1 MKGEPTMKNIAV
13 SFMKANKKRKRAIKK
28 AEQKMEKFNKLKQ
41 QHDKYATK
49 LQKEGLVK
57 TQPEKSKSVW
67 DDKRTEVLYKA
78 LLYNDKELKKY
89 EVNQLKNNVSDLNN
103 KRKEYKEYYNSLK
116 EMNKNNEYIGVTQI
130 DFASKIVKSKDISK
144 LSTKEQKK
152 ALDKIKKQFNGNRYE
167 VIEKDGIVTVEK
179 LFTVKKQTN
188 DVKEENKKVLDQ
200 AKKHLDGLNKEY
212 KEAKQFKKDVNKTL
226 KNNEELQQKLKE
238 EREAKKI
245 ELQESLQRKT
255 TRLLDS
261 LNYEYEIVDE
271 NHIKRTR
278 EIFDPKK
285 MRNIKTKEIV
295 SLKQLIREKEFID
308 KYNSEMEAIGWENH
322 KITYIE
328 LNKIMENAKYK
339 NYNQIARPKEYQKKV
354 RTRGINN
361 LLKSLRSSGLA
372 NTDFYAF
379 VEQNL
384 NLSNI
389 DDVIKNMNE
398 GEIVDLYASDQ
409 ATTGSSIKKFIEG
422 FNIDENTKFR
432 GRTLAEIVEEAEQ
445 KI

>member
-1 MKGEPTMKNIAV
+1 MKNIAV

-49 LQKEGLVK
+49 LQKEGLVR
-57 TQPEKSKSVW
+57 TQPEKPKSVW
-67 DDKRTEVLYKA
+67 DDKRTEILHKA

-89 EVNQLKNNVSDLNN
+89 ELNQLKNNVSDLNN

-144 LSTKEQKK
+144 LSTKEQKR
-152 ALDKIKKQFNGNRYE
+152 ALDKIKKQFNGNRYD

-200 AKKHLDGLNKEY
+200 AKKHLDELNKEY
-212 KEAKQFKKDVNKTL
+212 KEAKQFKKGVNKTL

-238 EREAKKI
+238 EREAKNI
-245 ELQESLQRKT
+245 ELKESLQRKT

-295 SLKQLIREKEFID
+295 SLKQLMREKEFID
-308 KYNSEMEAIGWENH
+308 KYNSEMESIGWENH
-322 KITYIE
+322 KISYIE

-389 DDVIKNMNE
+389 DDVIKNMND
-398 GEIVDLYASDQ
+398 GEVVDLYASDQ
-409 ATTGSSIKKFIEG
+409 ASTGSSLQKFIEG
-422 FNIDENTKFR
+422 FNIYENTEFR

>member
-1 MKGEPTMKNIAV
+1 MKNIAV

-67 DDKRTEVLYKA
+67 DDKRTELLYKA

-144 LSTKEQKK
+144 LSTKEQKR

-200 AKKHLDGLNKEY
+200 AKKHLDELNKEY
-212 KEAKQFKKDVNKTL
+212 KEAKQFKKNVNKTL
-226 KNNEELQQKLKE
+226 KNNDELQQKLKE
-238 EREAKKI
+238 EREAKNI
-245 ELQESLQRKT
+245 ELKESLQRKT

-261 LNYEYEIVDE
+261 LDYEYEIVDE

-295 SLKQLIREKEFID
+295 SLKQLMREKEFVD
-308 KYNSEMEAIGWENH
+308 KYNSEMEAIGWDKH

-389 DDVIKNMNE
+389 DDIIKNMND
-398 GEIVDLYASDQ
+398 GEVVDIYISDQ
-409 ATTGSSIKKFIEG
+409 ATTANSFKKFIEG
-422 FNIDENTKFR
+422 FNLDWNSEFR

>member
-1 MKGEPTMKNIAV
+1 MKNIAV

-278 EIFDPKK
+278 EIFDHKK

>member
-1 MKGEPTMKNIAV
+1 MKNIAV

-144 LSTKEQKK
+144 LSTKEQKR

-200 AKKHLDGLNKEY
+200 AKKHLDELNKEY

-226 KNNEELQQKLKE
+226 KNNDELQQKLKE
-238 EREAKKI
+238 EREAKNI
-245 ELQESLQRKT
+245 ELKESLQRKT

-261 LNYEYEIVDE
+261 LDYEYEIVDE

-295 SLKQLIREKEFID
+295 SLKQLMREKEFVD
-308 KYNSEMEAIGWENH
+308 KYNSEMEAIGWDNH

-339 NYNQIARPKEYQKKV
+339 NYNQIARPQEYQKKV

-389 DDVIKNMNE
+389 DDIIKNMND
-398 GEIVDLYASDQ
+398 GEVVDIYKSDQ
-409 ATTGSSIKKFIEG
+409 ATTANSFKKFIEG
-422 FNIDENTKFR
+422 FNLDWNSEFR

>member
-67 DDKRTEVLYKA
+67 DDKRTELLYKA

-144 LSTKEQKK
+144 LSTKEQKR

-200 AKKHLDGLNKEY
+200 AKKHLDELNKEY
-212 KEAKQFKKDVNKTL
+212 KEAKQFKKNVNKTL
-226 KNNEELQQKLKE
+226 KNNDELQQKLKE
-238 EREAKKI
+238 EREAKNI
-245 ELQESLQRKT
+245 ELKESLQRKT

-261 LNYEYEIVDE
+261 LDYEYEIVDE

-295 SLKQLIREKEFID
+295 SLKQLMREKEFVD
-308 KYNSEMEAIGWENH
+308 KYNSEMEAIGWDKH

-389 DDVIKNMNE
+389 DDIIKNMND
-398 GEIVDLYASDQ
+398 GEVVDIYISDQ
-409 ATTGSSIKKFIEG
+409 ATTANSFKKFIEG
-422 FNIDENTKFR
+422 FNLDWNSEFR

>member
-1 MKGEPTMKNIAV
+1 MKNIAV
-13 SFMKANKKRKRAIKK
+13 SLIKANKKRKRAIKK
-28 AEQKMEKFNKLKQ
+28 AEQKMINHKKEMEKR
-41 QHDKYATK
+41 DKAFDKKYRK
-49 LQKEGLVK
+49 DGPVK

-89 EVNQLKNNVSDLNN
+89 ELNQLKNNVTEISN

-116 EMNKNNEYIGVTQI
+116 EMNKNNENIVATPL
-130 DFASKIVKSKDISK
+130 DFGSKIVKTKNISK
-144 LSTKEQKK
+144 LSIKEQKR
-152 ALDKIKKQFNGNRYE
+152 ALDKIKKQFRGNSYDI
-167 VIEKDGIVTVEK
+167 IEKDGFVTVEK
-179 LFTVKKQTN
+179 IFTVKKQSN
-188 DVKEENKKVLDQ
+188 DVKEENKKALDQ
-200 AKKHLDGLNKEY
+200 AKKQLDKLNKEY

-226 KNNEELQQKLKE
+226 KNNEELQQKLKQ
-238 EREAKKI
+238 EREAKNI
-245 ELQESLQRKT
+245 EIQENQKNKT
-255 TRLLDS
+255 KKLLES
-261 LNYEYEIVDE
+261 LNYEFDIIDE
-271 NHIKRTR
+271 NHIQRTT

-285 MRNIKTKEIV
+285 MRNIKYKEIV
-295 SLKQLIREKEFID
+295 SLKHLRKEQEFID
-308 KYNSEMEAIGWENH
+308 EYNSDMEKIGWENH

-339 NYNQIARPKEYQKKV
+339 NYNQITRPKEYQKKV

-389 DDVIKNMNE
+389 DDIIKNMND

>member
-1 MKGEPTMKNIAV
+1 MKNIAV

-103 KRKEYKEYYNSLK
+103 KRKEYKEYYNTLK

-130 DFASKIVKSKDISK
+130 DFASKIVKSKDITK
-144 LSTKEQKK
+144 LSTKEQKR

-200 AKKHLDGLNKEY
+200 AKKHLDEINKEY

-271 NHIKRTR
+271 NHIQRTR

-295 SLKQLIREKEFID
+295 SLKQLKREKEFID
-308 KYNSEMEAIGWENH
+308 KYNSEMEAIGWDNH

-389 DDVIKNMNE
+389 DDIIKNMND
-398 GEIVDLYASDQ
+398 GEVVDIYKSDQ
-409 ATTGSSIKKFIEG
+409 ATTSNSFKKFIEG
-422 FNIDENTKFR
+422 FNLDWNSEFR

>member
-1 MKGEPTMKNIAV
+1 MKNIAV

-445 KI
+445 KV

>member
-1 MKGEPTMKNIAV
+1 MKNIAV

-67 DDKRTEVLYKA
+67 DDKRTEVLYKS

-200 AKKHLDGLNKEY
+200 AKKHLDELNKEY

-271 NHIKRTR
+271 NHIKRTI

>member
-1 MKGEPTMKNIAV
+1 MKNIAV
-13 SFMKANKKRKRAIKK
+13 ALMKANKKRKRAIKK
-28 AEQKMEKFNKLKQ
+28 AEQKMLKQ
-41 QHDKYATK
+41 QKEREKLEKAFDKKYRK
-49 LQKEGLVK
+49 DGPVK
-57 TQPEKSKSVW
+57 TQPEKTKSVW

-89 EVNQLKNNVSDLNN
+89 ELNQLKNNVTEISN

-116 EMNKNNEYIGVTQI
+116 EMNKNNEYIVATPL
-130 DFASKIVKSKDISK
+130 DFASKIVKHKDISK
-144 LSTKEQKK
+144 LSIKEQKR
-152 ALDKIKKQFNGNRYE
+152 ALDKIKRQFSGNSYDI
-167 VIEKDGIVTVEK
+167 IEKDGYVTVEK
-179 LFTVKKQTN
+179 IFTVKKQSN
-188 DVKEENKKVLDQ
+188 DVKEENKKALEQ
-200 AKKHLDGLNKEY
+200 AKKQLDKLNKEY
-212 KEAKQFKKDVNKTL
+212 KEAKQFKKDVNKTI
-226 KNNEELQQKLKE
+226 KNNEELQQKLKQ
-238 EREAKKI
+238 EREDKNIEIQENQKK
-245 ELQESLQRKT
+245 KT
-255 TRLLDS
+255 KKLLES
-261 LNYEYEIVDE
+261 LNYEFDIIDE
-271 NHIKRTR
+271 NHIQRTR
-278 EIFDPKK
+278 QIFDPKK
-285 MRNIKTKEIV
+285 MRNINSKEIV
-295 SLKQLIREKEFID
+295 SIKQLIREKEFVD
-308 KYNSEMEAIGWENH
+308 EYNTEMEAIGWENH
-322 KITYIE
+322 KISYIE

-389 DDVIKNMNE
+389 DDVIKNMNS
-398 GEIVDLYASDQ
+398 GEVVDLYASDQ

>member
-1 MKGEPTMKNIAV
+1 MKNIAV
-13 SFMKANKKRKRAIKK
+13 SFMKANNKRKRAIKK

-49 LQKEGLVK
+49 LQKEGLVR
-57 TQPEKSKSVW
+57 TQPEKPKSVL
-67 DDKRTEVLYKA
+67 DDKRAEILHKA
-78 LLYNDKELKKY
+78 LLYNDKELKKH
-89 EVNQLKNNVSDLNN
+89 ELNQLKNNVSDLNN

-144 LSTKEQKK
+144 LSTKEQKR

-188 DVKEENKKVLDQ
+188 DVKEENKKVIDQ
-200 AKKHLDGLNKEY
+200 AKKHLDELNKEY
-212 KEAKQFKKDVNKTL
+212 KEAKQFKKDVNKIL

-238 EREAKKI
+238 EREAKNI
-245 ELQESLQRKT
+245 ELKESLHRKT

-261 LNYEYEIVDE
+261 LDYEYEIVDE

-295 SLKQLIREKEFID
+295 SLKQLKREQEFID
-308 KYNSEMEAIGWENH
+308 KYNSEMESIGWENH
-322 KITYIE
+322 KISYIE

-389 DDVIKNMNE
+389 DDVIKNMND
-398 GEIVDLYASDQ
+398 GEVVDLYASDQ
-409 ATTGSSIKKFIEG
+409 ASTGSSLQKFIEG
-422 FNIDENTKFR
+422 FNIDENTEFR
-432 GRTLAEIVEEAEQ
+432 GRTLNEIVEEAEQ

>member
-1 MKGEPTMKNIAV
+1 MKNIAV
-13 SFMKANKKRKRAIKK
+13 ALIKTNKKRKRAIKK
-28 AEQKMEKFNKLKQ
+28 AEQKMINHKKEMEKR
-41 QHDKYATK
+41 DKAFDKKYRK
-49 LQKEGLVK
+49 DGPVK
-57 TQPEKSKSVW
+57 TQSEKTKSVW

-89 EVNQLKNNVSDLNN
+89 ELNQLKNNVTEISN
-103 KRKEYKEYYNSLK
+103 KRKEYKEYYNTLK
-116 EMNKNNEYIGVTQI
+116 EMNKNNEYIGLTPLE
-130 DFASKIVKSKDISK
+130 FGSKIVKTKNISK
-144 LSTKEQKK
+144 LSIKEQKR
-152 ALDKIKKQFNGNRYE
+152 ALDKIKKQFSGNSYDI
-167 VIEKDGIVTVEK
+167 IEKDGFVTVK
-179 LFTVKKQTN
+179 KIFTVKKQSN
-188 DVKEENKKVLDQ
+188 DVKEENKKNLYQ
-200 AKKHLDGLNKEY
+200 AKKQLDKLNKDY
-212 KEAKQFKKDVNKTL
+212 KEAKQFKKDVNKAL
-226 KNNEELQQKLKE
+226 KNNEELQQKLKQ
-238 EREAKKI
+238 EREAKNIEIQENQKKKI
-245 ELQESLQRKT
+245 KKFLE
-255 TRLLDS
+255 S
-261 LNYEYEIVDE
+261 LNYEFDIIDE
-271 NHIKRTR
+271 NHIQRTI

-285 MRNIKTKEIV
+285 LRNIKTKEIV
-295 SLKQLIREKEFID
+295 SIKQLMREKEFID
-308 KYNSEMEAIGWENH
+308 KYNSESEAIGWDNH

-328 LNKIMENAKYK
+328 LNKIMENNKYK

-389 DDVIKNMNE
+389 DDIIKNMND